1 MAICKLTVYTRVDG
15 EENKIVR
22 MGKIEEK
29 EGEIL
34 LSYREENASV
44 RLRVFGNRA
53 EILRE
58 GDYSLFL
65 PLIQGESTEGALGIS
80 GSKGGLP
87 ITTRRVEYAKTVADC
102 KIFLDYE
109 LWFCEGSQ
117 KMQLEIIATEGKNK

>member
-29 EGEIL
+29 EGEIV
-34 LSYREENASV
+34 LSYREENAQV
-44 RLRVFGNRA
+44 RLRILGSRA
-53 EILRE
+53 EIFRE

-65 PLIQGESTEGALGIS
+65 PLVEGQSTEGALGIS

-87 ITTRRVEYAKTVADC
+87 ITTRRVEYVKNEGER

-117 KMQLEIIATEGKNK
+117 KMQLEITTTEGKNK

>member
-1 MAICKLTVYTRVDG
+1 MAICKLTVSTRVDG

-22 MGKIEEK
+22 MGKIEDS
-29 EGEIL
+29 EGEIRI
-34 LSYREENASV
+34 SYREENAQV
-44 RLRVFGNRA
+44 RLRILGRRA

-65 PLIQGESTEGALGIS
+65 PLMQGESTEGTLGIS

-87 ITTRRVEYAKTVADC
+87 ITTHRVEHSKKNEQTR
-102 KIFLDYE
+102 ISLDYE

-117 KMQLEIIATEGKNK
+117 KMQLEIIATEGKDK